1 MLRVKN
7 LNIKFKTTK
16 GIVTAV
22 KDVSFSLDRGETL
35 GVVGESGCGKS
46 ITNMAIMG
54 LLPPEAIVTAEELSF
69 DGKSL
74 LKLSQKEWQLIRGP
88 KIGMIFQDPMS
99 ALNPC
104 FTIEKQLAETIQ
116 VVDRGIPLKRVK
128 QKSIE
133 LLSQVGIPSPESRL
147 KCYPHELS
155 GGMAQRVMI
164 AMAIAAKPQLL
175 IADEPTTALDVTIQ
189 LQILKLLHEIQKE
202 NKMSIIFVTHDL
214 AVVSQ
219 ISKKIQV
226 LYAGEI
232 VEKGETK
239 NVLQSPMHPY
249 THGLLSSLPSDAKNE
264 LTPIPG
270 IVPSLHQR
278 PTGCQF
284 SPRCEFA
291 EDNCRSKIDL
301 IEKNNNLVRCI
312 KPILGS

>member
-1 MLRVKN
+1 MKAARIFGTSDLKIMFTEILPNCMAPLIIQITLGFSDGILNAATALSFLGLGAQPPTAEWGIMLSDSRAYIESSPWMVTLPGLCILSVVLGFNLLGDGLRDILDPRLKKDRHLLRVKN

-46 ITNMAIMG
+46 ITNIAIMG

-116 VVDRGIPLKRVK
+116 VVDRGIPSERVK

-164 AMAIAAKPQLL
+164 AMAVAAKPQLL

-202 NKMSIIFVTHDL
+202 K
-214 AVVSQ
+214 
-219 ISKKIQV
+219 
-226 LYAGEI
+226 
-232 VEKGETK
+232 
-239 NVLQSPMHPY
+239 
-249 THGLLSSLPSDAKNE
+249 
-264 LTPIPG
+264 
-270 IVPSLHQR
+270 
-278 PTGCQF
+278 
-284 SPRCEFA
+284 
-291 EDNCRSKIDL
+291 
-301 IEKNNNLVRCI
+301 
-312 KPILGS
+312 